1 VIILIMVRVD
11 FVKFGEVKIDGKIYY
26 SDMTVWW
33 DGKVEY
39 RNKSHT
45 FGMSEFLKLLER
57 KPDIVV
63 FGTGLEGICRIL
75 EEVEQTAKDKG
86 VEIFREVSPKAAE
99 MFNAFISDKKKVVA
113 VLHST
118 C

>member
-1 VIILIMVRVD
+1 MVRITK
-11 FVKFGEVKIDGKIYY
+11 VKFGEITIDKKVYY

-39 RNKSHT
+39 REKSHE
-45 FGMSEFLKLLER
+45 FGMDEFLRLLER
-57 KPDIVV
+57 EPEIIII
-63 FGTGLEGICRIL
+63 GTGIEGIVKVP
-75 EEVEQTAKDKG
+75 EEVDQEAENKG
-86 VEIFREVSPKAAE
+86 VEIFKDTSPKAAE
-99 MFNAFISDKKKVVA
+99 MFNGFIADSKRAVV